1 MKKFFKKSSGNLD
14 EGIPFKIRNNFPSH
28 FQHFFQRYQ
37 NRHIIHMRDNYKV
50 KHFGLLMILIIYKFT
65 TTLQGML

>member
-1 MKKFFKKSSGNLD
+1 MFFSKNSGNLD
-14 EGIPFKIRNNFPSH
+14 EWILFKIRNNSSN

>member
-1 MKKFFKKSSGNLD
+1 
-14 EGIPFKIRNNFPSH
+14 
-28 FQHFFQRYQ
+28 
-37 NRHIIHMRDNYKV
+37 MRDNYKV